1 VMLRRL
7 GAVFVERADAAGA
20 VEDTA
25 MLESHARASEQL
37 VVFPEGTLRRA
48 PGVLPF
54 KLGAFVVAAH
64 TATPVIPVAL
74 IGTRSLLRAGQWLPR
89 RTEVVIEVGAP
100 IVASQ
105 QDWAAA
111 VALRDAAR
119 KAILERVPEPDTGI
133 DLEPAGALAG

>member
-1 VMLRRL
+1 
-7 GAVFVERADAAGA
+7 
-20 VEDTA
+20 
-25 MLESHARASEQL
+25 
-37 VVFPEGTLRRA
+37 
-48 PGVLPF
+48 VLPF

-74 IGTRSLLRAGQWLPR
+74 IGTRSLLRPGQWLPR